1 MARKATRSRSLSQE
15 LFRPRVVR
23 DPCAR
28 TPRDI
33 HGSREVPH
41 LVLSGIGVRA
51 VNPQGARQRRTDA
64 GSLTASIVAEKP
76 LNKGWGA
83 PQLAEEVEPRG
94 LTKGNPLRQIRS
106 RTQRRAGSEYGQP

>member
-1 MARKATRSRSLSQE
+1 MWILSRESKINFGGPTASYGTEGNTEQIVIARAVPP
-15 LFRPRVVR
+15 PRGPR
-23 DPCAR
+23 PCAR

-64 GSLTASIVAEKP
+64 GSLTAP
-76 LNKGWGA
+76 
-83 PQLAEEVEPRG
+83 
-94 LTKGNPLRQIRS
+94 
-106 RTQRRAGSEYGQP
+106 